1 MKAHTTRKKALYAAL
16 MGLAMLTC
24 ANRALSQ
31 TADSAAK
38 PAEKAT
44 VSESLLAIEHAKL
57 NTADA
62 SPVDPG
68 HYEVEIGCSWTQA
81 KRAWDGDGA
90 AHSRGLAREQAVG
103 PTLTV
108 GIMENVDVSI
118 GLDYLWLRDDDN
130 AAPTTGEGFGDF
142 SFGGRYR
149 FFTSGKYRIEAAW
162 ISGFTAPTGNHGND
176 DELGASQ
183 EFWSWDNSLV
193 VSKDWEHW
201 TMNAELGWSL
211 PFGEKRDDDRGTLI
225 ANLAAGYQILEW
237 LQPEVELNYSR
248 EYANGEA
255 DESALAVTAG
265 LVMPINDCLRV
276 NLGVQQAVWGE
287 NADKATVA
295 MLAVKLGF

>member
-1 MKAHTTRKKALYAAL
+1 

-38 PAEKAT
+38 PAEKTT
-44 VSESLLAIEHAKL
+44 VSESGLVIEHAKL

-62 SPVDPG
+62 SPVDPE
-68 HYEVEIGCSWTQA
+68 HYEVEMGYSWTQA
-81 KRAWDGDGA
+81 KRAFDADGDT
-90 AHSRGLAREQAVG
+90 HQRELAREQAVG
-103 PTLTV
+103 LALTV
-108 GIMENVDVSI
+108 GLVPNVDVNI

-130 AAPTTGEGFGDF
+130 VAPTTGEGLGDLC
-142 SFGGRYR
+142 FGGRYR
-149 FFTSGKYRIEAAW
+149 FFTSEHYGIEAAW
-162 ISGFTAPTGNHGND
+162 ITGVTVPTGSDGSD
-176 DELGASQ
+176 DELGVSQ

-193 VSKDWEHW
+193 VTKDLERL
-201 TMNAELGWSL
+201 TMNAEVGWSQPL
-211 PFGEKRDDDRGTLI
+211 GEDRGDDRGTLI

-248 EYANGEA
+248 KYANGEA

-287 NADKATVA
+287 NADKATAA